1 MISGAK
7 KTVLFLWGA
16 WVWASA
22 GAALAVLPTEDL
34 TRMKASN
41 VGESV
46 IRLMIENDYDDV
58 ERVMKLKQAG
68 FSDETITSVIK
79 GDLKSRSETKQSVLQ
94 PERAAREPEAIEQ
107 SKPAIASIVD
117 AKAILRTPA
126 KVTIEQYI
134 AVGEPMVQNGQEIQH
149 ATISL
154 LESRRMK
161 IEWKDSKPSGLVN
174 FSRGKPFTSP
184 FYWDLDKDD
193 SLHGISSKDGSFTLR
208 TGYSHPGQPAVNR
221 SRYWVIHVSPENHD
235 LMKRIREL
243 LSE

>member
-1 MISGAK
+1 MIPGTK

-16 WVWASA
+16 WIWASA

-34 TRMKASN
+34 TRLKASN

-58 ERVMKLKQAG
+58 DRVMKLKQAG

-79 GDLKSRSETKQSVLQ
+79 GDLKARSEVKQSAPQ
-94 PERAAREPEAIEQ
+94 PERATREPEKIEQ
-107 SKPAIASIVD
+107 TKPTTASVVD
-117 AKAILRTPA
+117 AKAILQTPA

-154 LESRRMK
+154 LEDRRIK
-161 IEWKDSKPSGLVN
+161 IEWQNSKPAGLVN

-193 SLHGISSKDGSFTLR
+193 GLHGVSAKDGSFTLR

-221 SRYWVIHVSPENHD
+221 SRYWILHVTPENHD